1 MAGAHILSAQGG
13 QARFAG
19 NTNPAPFEPGP
30 GIPAPVSAPEAVA
43 QAGIVS
49 ELDSILAGG
58 LHPEMFTQPL
68 NRALQAA
75 SDSLRGPNGG
85 TVPRPYS
92 SAAPGPAGESVAARG
107 RALLSR
113 LGL

>member
-13 QARFAG
+13 QASFAG
-19 NTNPAPFEPGP
+19 NTRANPTEPNPGTPAP
-30 GIPAPVSAPEAVA
+30 ATAPEAVA

-68 NRALQAA
+68 NRALEAA
-75 SDSLRGPNGG
+75 TDSLRGPNGG
-85 TVPRPYS
+85 LVPRPYS
-92 SAAPGPAGESVAARG
+92 AAAPGPAGESVAARG
-107 RALLSR
+107 RSLLAR